1 MIRKLQSLPIWA
13 RLVGTFVLMVAVT
26 GGGSI
31 VLATREES
39 RVALEQARVFAAS
52 SSHLAFTSLAQ
63 AMAAADL
70 AQIDAVI
77 EELKKSGGVRSLRV
91 LPSAAVIEQ
100 YGAGDD
106 KQQLGHKG
114 DATEEGVLRDGKPFL
129 GTGTRDGAF
138 VYRAVLPM
146 VASTD
151 FLGTDCTTCHQVPE
165 GTILGAVSL
174 DVPLDEILATA
185 SQFRRTMLLAVA
197 GLGTVLAAG
206 VFWVCMRITRPI
218 ATTVTVLEGLA
229 AGDLRNHVAIQSDDE
244 LGRMGRALNTAVD
257 DLRDMVGRIHAAAST
272 ITSGASEISAG
283 NKSLRDR
290 TRQQAAAL
298 EATAASVEQLTSTV
312 KQNADN
318 AQRANQVA
326 ASAREVAQQGGEV
339 VGHAIAAMSEI
350 DASSKKISEIVGVID
365 ELSFQTNLL
374 ALNAAVEA
382 ARAGDQGRGFAVVA
396 AEVRNLAQR
405 SAAAAKE
412 IKTLIHESVGK
423 VGEGSKL
430 VNRSGES
437 LAEIV
442 AGVKQVSDL
451 IAEIAAASEE
461 QASGIEQVNQA
472 VTQMDRATQEN
483 AALVEQSATASD
495 SMADQAHGLDRLMEF
510 FQTDRDAARGGV
522 AEA

>member
-1 MIRKLQSLPIWA
+1 
-13 RLVGTFVLMVAVT
+13 MVTIT
-26 GGGSI
+26 GVGSI

-39 RVALEQARVFAAS
+39 RVALEQARVFAES
-52 SSHLAFTSLAQ
+52 SSHLAFTSVAQ

-77 EELKKSGGVRSLRV
+77 DELKKSGGVRSLRV
-91 LPSAAVIEQ
+91 LPSTAVIEQ
-100 YGAGDD
+100 YGTGEGKDAREHQGD
-106 KQQLGHKG
+106 
-114 DATEEGVLRDGKPFL
+114 EIENGVLRDGQPFL
-129 GTGTRDGAF
+129 GTDTRDGSF

-146 VASTD
+146 FASSD
-151 FLGTDCTTCHQVPE
+151 FLGTDCTTCHQVAE
-165 GTILGAVSL
+165 GTVLGAVSL

-185 SQFRRTMLLAVA
+185 AEFRRTMLLAIA
-197 GLGTVLAAG
+197 GLGTVLAVG

-229 AGDLRNHVAIQSDDE
+229 AGDLRSHVAVRSDDE

-257 DLRDMVGRIHAAAST
+257 DLRDMVGRIHTVATT
-272 ITSGASEISAG
+272 ITSGANEISAG

-326 ASAREVAQQGGEV
+326 VGARQVAEQGGEV
-339 VGHAIAAMSEI
+339 VGQAIAAMAEI
-350 DASSKKISEIVGVID
+350 DASSKKISDIVGVID
-365 ELSFQTNLL
+365 ELAFQTNLL

-412 IKTLIHESVGK
+412 IKALIHESVGK
-423 VGEGSKL
+423 VDEGSKL

-442 AGVKQVSDL
+442 AGVKRVCEL
-451 IAEIAAASEE
+451 IAEIASASEE

-483 AALVEQSATASD
+483 ATLVEQSASASE

-510 FQTDRDAARGGV
+510 FRTDRGASEQAV